1 MHVLQK
7 VLTLT
12 VFSILPSFVMAETV
26 VKEETVSFDACL
38 KIISVTSDQIGLEPL
53 LTVDEE
59 QSQTAEFRAPDGTV
73 VIACDGQAKKVTVSI
88 K

>member
-1 MHVLQK
+1 MHFLQK

-12 VFSILPSFVMAETV
+12 VLFILPSCAMAGTV
-26 VKEETVSFDACL
+26 VKEETVSFEACL
-38 KIISVTSDQIGLEPL
+38 RIISVTSDQIGLEPL
-53 LTVDEE
+53 LTVDED

-73 VIACDGQAKKVTVSI
+73 VIACDGQAKKVIVSI

>member
-1 MHVLQK
+1 MYIFQK

-12 VFSILPSFVMAETV
+12 VLSIFPSFAMAETV
-26 VKEETVSFDACL
+26 VKEETVSFEACL

>member
-7 VLTLT
+7 VLPLT
-12 VFSILPSFVMAETV
+12 VLSILPSFAMAETV
-26 VKEETVSFDACL
+26 IKEETVSFEACL
-38 KIISVTSDQIGLEPL
+38 KIISVTSDQIGLDPL

-73 VIACDGQAKKVTVSI
+73 VIACDGQANKVTVSV

>member
-1 MHVLQK
+1 MRVLQK
-7 VLTLT
+7 ILTLT
-12 VFSILPSFVMAETV
+12 VVSMMPSFAMAETV
-26 VKEETVSFDACL
+26 VKEETVSFEACL

-59 QSQTAEFRAPDGTV
+59 QSQVAEFRAPDGTV
-73 VIACDGQAKKVTVSI
+73 VITCDGQAKKVTVSI

>member
-1 MHVLQK
+1 MHFLQK
-7 VLTLT
+7 VLKLT
-12 VFSILPSFVMAETV
+12 VLSTLPSFAIAETV

>member
-1 MHVLQK
+1 MRVLRK

-12 VFSILPSFVMAETV
+12 VLSILPSFAMAETV
-26 VKEETVSFDACL
+26 IKEETVSFDACL
-38 KIISVTSDQIGLEPL
+38 KIISVTSDQVGLEPL
-53 LTVDEE
+53 LVVDEE
-59 QSQTAEFRAPDGTV
+59 QSQTAEFRSPDGTV

>member
-1 MHVLQK
+1 MRVLQK
-7 VLTLT
+7 ILTLT
-12 VFSILPSFVMAETV
+12 VLAMMPSFAMAETV
-26 VKEETVSFDACL
+26 VKEETVSFEACL

-59 QSQTAEFRAPDGTV
+59 QSQVAEFRAPDGTV
-73 VIACDGQAKKVTVSI
+73 VITCDGQAKKVTVSI

>member
-1 MHVLQK
+1 MRVMEK
-7 VLTLT
+7 ILTLT
-12 VFSILPSFVMAETV
+12 VLAMMPIFAMAETV
-26 VKEETVSFDACL
+26 VKEETVSFDSCL
-38 KIISVTSDQIGLEPL
+38 KIISFTSDQIGLEPL

>member
-1 MHVLQK
+1 MRVLQK
-7 VLTLT
+7 ILTLT
-12 VFSILPSFVMAETV
+12 VSAMMPSFAMAETV

-59 QSQTAEFRAPDGTV
+59 QSQVAEFRAPDGTV
-73 VIACDGQAKKVTVSI
+73 VITCDGQAKKVTVSI

>member
-1 MHVLQK
+1 MHVLHK

-26 VKEETVSFDACL
+26 VKEETVSFEACL

-59 QSQTAEFRAPDGTV
+59 QSQVAEFRAPDGTV
-73 VIACDGQAKKVTVSI
+73 VITCDGQAKKVTVSI

>member
-1 MHVLQK
+1 MYIFQK

-12 VFSILPSFVMAETV
+12 ALSILPGFAVAETV
-26 VKEETVSFDACL
+26 VKEETVSFEACL

-59 QSQTAEFRAPDGTV
+59 QSQVAEFRAPDGTV

>member
-1 MHVLQK
+1 MRVLQK
-7 VLTLT
+7 ILTLT
-12 VFSILPSFVMAETV
+12 VLVMMPSFAMAETV
-26 VKEETVSFDACL
+26 VKEETVSFEACL

-59 QSQTAEFRAPDGTV
+59 QSQVAEFRAPDGTV
-73 VIACDGQAKKVTVSI
+73 VITCDGQAKKVTVSI

>member
-1 MHVLQK
+1 MYIFQK

-12 VFSILPSFVMAETV
+12 IISTLPSFAAAETV
-26 VKEETVSFDACL
+26 VKEETVSFEACL

>member
-1 MHVLQK
+1 MYIFQK

-12 VFSILPSFVMAETV
+12 VISTLPSFAVAETV
-26 VKEETVSFDACL
+26 VKEETVSFEACL

>member
-1 MHVLQK
+1 MYIFQK

-12 VFSILPSFVMAETV
+12 VLSVLPSFAVAETV
-26 VKEETVSFDACL
+26 VKEETVSFEACL

-59 QSQTAEFRAPDGTV
+59 KSQTAEFRAPDGTV

>member
-1 MHVLQK
+1 MYIFQK

-12 VFSILPSFVMAETV
+12 VLSILPGFAVAETV
-26 VKEETVSFDACL
+26 VKEETVSFEACL
-38 KIISVTSDQIGLEPL
+38 KIISVTSDQIGLEPF

>member
-1 MHVLQK
+1 MYIFQK

-12 VFSILPSFVMAETV
+12 VLSILPSFAMAETV

>member
-1 MHVLQK
+1 MRVLQK
-7 VLTLT
+7 VLTLA
-12 VFSILPSFVMAETV
+12 VLAVMPSFAMAETV
-26 VKEETVSFDACL
+26 VKEETVSFEACL

-59 QSQTAEFRAPDGTV
+59 QSQVAEFRAPDGTV
-73 VIACDGQAKKVTVSI
+73 VITCDGQAKKVTVSI

>member
-1 MHVLQK
+1 MRVLQK

-12 VFSILPSFVMAETV
+12 VLSILPSFAMAETV

-38 KIISVTSDQIGLEPL
+38 KIISVTFDQIGLEPL

-59 QSQTAEFRAPDGTV
+59 QSQVAEFRVPDGTV
-73 VIACDGQAKKVTVSI
+73 VITCDGQAKKVTVSI

>member
-1 MHVLQK
+1 MYIFQK

-12 VFSILPSFVMAETV
+12 VLSILPGFAVAETV
-26 VKEETVSFDACL
+26 VKEETVSFEACL

-73 VIACDGQAKKVTVSI
+73 VIACDGQAKKVVVSI

>member
-1 MHVLQK
+1 MYIFQK

-12 VFSILPSFVMAETV
+12 VLSILPGFAVAETV
-26 VKEETVSFDACL
+26 VKEETVSFEACL

-59 QSQTAEFRAPDGTV
+59 QSQAAEFRAPDGTV

>member
-59 QSQTAEFRAPDGTV
+59 QSQVAEFRAPDGTV
-73 VIACDGQAKKVTVSI
+73 VITCDGQAKKVTVSI

>member
-1 MHVLQK
+1 MRVLQK
-7 VLTLT
+7 ILTLT
-12 VFSILPSFVMAETV
+12 VVSMMPSFAMAETV
-26 VKEETVSFDACL
+26 VKEETVSFEACL

-73 VIACDGQAKKVTVSI
+73 VITCDGQAKKVTVSI

>member
-12 VFSILPSFVMAETV
+12 VLSILPSFTMAETV
-26 VKEETVSFDACL
+26 VKEETVSFEACL

-59 QSQTAEFRAPDGTV
+59 KSQTAEFRAPDGTV

>member
-1 MHVLQK
+1 MYIFQK

-12 VFSILPSFVMAETV
+12 VLSILPSFAVAESV

-59 QSQTAEFRAPDGTV
+59 QSQTAEFSAPDGTV

>member
-1 MHVLQK
+1 MYIFQK

-12 VFSILPSFVMAETV
+12 VLSILPGFAVAETV
-26 VKEETVSFDACL
+26 VKEETVSFEACL
-38 KIISVTSDQIGLEPL
+38 KIISVTSDQIGLEPV

-59 QSQTAEFRAPDGTV
+59 QSQTAEFRAPDGIV
-73 VIACDGQAKKVTVSI
+73 VIACDGKAKKVTVSI

>member
-7 VLTLT
+7 GLTLS
-12 VFSILPSFVMAETV
+12 VLSILPNFAMAETV
-26 VKEETVSFDACL
+26 VKEETVSFETCL
-38 KIISVTSDQIGLEPL
+38 KIISVTSDQIGLDPF
-53 LTVDEE
+53 LTVEKE

-73 VIACDGQAKKVTVSI
+73 VIACDGKAQKVTVSI